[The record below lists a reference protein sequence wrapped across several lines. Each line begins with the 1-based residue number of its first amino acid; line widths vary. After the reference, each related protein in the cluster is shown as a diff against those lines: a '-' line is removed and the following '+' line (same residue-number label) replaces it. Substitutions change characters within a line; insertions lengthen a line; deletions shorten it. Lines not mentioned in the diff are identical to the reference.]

1 MYIYCFLE
9 IVTFYNEYISSD
21 NKKQMIY
28 FKFYKRLSAGITAS
42 QMLPLISGF
51 AALALQPEL
60 AASFSW
66 AQSTLSMPPLVHF
79 PRSTGLLVTT
89 FRWYHVLPISV
100 LMLPCTGPGKPQ
112 ALGVVGP
119 VEVHGI
125 ARLQPSQLVCMGWVP
140 LLLGGVR
147 ASWMVWAESAVLLAQ
162 TLAPFFGMAPELRSS
177 CGSLVRTELVRCY

>member
-1 MYIYCFLE
+1 MVICGGGFALYMYIYCFLE
-9 IVTFYNEYISSD
+9 IGTFYNEYISSD

-42 QMLPLISGF
+42 QMLPLIPGF

-89 FRWYHVLPISV
+89 FRCCHVQGLVNHRHSV
-100 LMLPCTGPGKPQ
+100 WLAQWKCM
-112 ALGVVGP
+112 ALL
-119 VEVHGI
+119 
-125 ARLQPSQLVCMGWVP
+125 AYSQ
-140 LLLGGVR
+140 
-147 ASWMVWAESAVLLAQ
+147 ASWWAWVGFHYSWE
-162 TLAPFFGMAPELRSS
+162 E
-177 CGSLVRTELVRCY
+177 